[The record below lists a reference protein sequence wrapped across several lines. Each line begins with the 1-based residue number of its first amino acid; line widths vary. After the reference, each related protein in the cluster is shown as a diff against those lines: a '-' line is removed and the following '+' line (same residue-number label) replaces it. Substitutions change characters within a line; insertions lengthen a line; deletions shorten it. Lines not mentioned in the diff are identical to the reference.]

1 MTEEAFYR
9 ANELAKEI
17 NELQSL
23 ITTLNLST
31 EEKIYSLCTCRLRE
45 ILSVAH
51 LDKYMCEKFVAIVE
65 EEIAKKE
72 SEFASL

>member
-9 ANELAKEI
+9 ANELATEI
-17 NELQSL
+17 NELQAL

-31 EEKIYSLCTCRLRE
+31 EEKILSLCTCRMQD

-51 LDKYMCEKFVAIVE
+51 LDKYLCEKFVAIVE
-65 EEIAKKE
+65 EEIAKRE
-72 SEFASL
+72 AEFDSL